1 MHSFTQFAAYSI
13 DFRKIFLEYLCLQD
27 VTNLNNM
34 KFTQESDA
42 STKSEWRILAEVIS
56 QSRS

>member
-13 DFRKIFLEYLCLQD
+13 DFRKISLEYLYLQD

-34 KFTQESDA
+34 KFTHESDA
-42 STKSEWRILAEVIS
+42 STKSE
-56 QSRS
+56 